1 METSRKET
9 RSNTMSQNLVSAEFT
24 AEEQQAILASIQQI
38 QSLPFL
44 IGLSNKDKQRLN
56 KMGNKSL
63 GFVDQALNLARQNPD
78 ILPSRLD
85 LEEFE
90 RDVALYHALHPI
102 NTALSKL
109 SELVDGTLLAVG
121 SDAYTAALDVYAYA
135 KMANGVTGLEDLRDA
150 MGDRFRNNGSRKATE
165 MDAEQA
171 EA

>member
-1 METSRKET
+1 
-9 RSNTMSQNLVSAEFT
+9 MSQNLISAEFT
-24 AEEQQAILASIQQI
+24 AEEQQSALAAIQQL

-44 IGLSNKDKQRLN
+44 IGLSNKDKRTLN
-56 KMGNKSL
+56 KMGNKSRS
-63 GFVDQALNLARQNPD
+63 FVDQALDVAKQNTD
-78 ILPSRLD
+78 ILPNRFD

-90 RDVALYHALHPI
+90 RDVNLYNALHPI

-135 KMANGVTGLEDLRDA
+135 KMSNGVTGLEDLRAA
-150 MGDRFRNNGSRKATE
+150 MGSRFRNNSGRKPAEISDE
-165 MDAEQA
+165 MVAPA